1 MVDLVEPTK
10 PQNPYWMW
18 LSENRAAIIKEVGGG
33 NVSLVGKVAG
43 EKWKAMSEDA
53 KAKWVKLAEEGKAAY
68 VKALEEFKAQGGVVG
83 KRRQEK
89 KDAKEAKA
97 QKKAKKEARKA
108 SGQPTRPPSAYWLWL
123 SDNRSALQKEAGTGG
138 APAVSK
144 MAGVKWAK
152 MSDVDK
158 GPFEKRAEELKK
170 EYNKQM
176 EEWKAKNAAAPTS
189 AGDQDEEDDEG
200 DDDYDDDE
208 DNDRS
213 PAKKQ
218 SPSKKTKLTPPPKK
232 AEAASP
238 PKKAKVVSPPKKS
251 KGRGKGNKTVVPA
264 EPTMSAEILNQADK
278 LGLRI
283 ALENLA
289 KRDQIVEKN
298 VDPKQMLD
306 ALQKNNGLVNKAK
319 AFLLAGA

>member
-1 MVDLVEPTK
+1 
-10 PQNPYWMW
+10 
-18 LSENRAAIIKEVGGG
+18 
-33 NVSLVGKVAG
+33 
-43 EKWKAMSEDA
+43 MSEDA
-53 KAKWVKLAEEGKAAY
+53 KAKWVKLAEEGKIAY
-68 VKALEEFKAQGGVVG
+68 AKALEEFKAQGGIVG

-97 QKKAKKEARKA
+97 QKKAKKEAKKA

-144 MAGVKWAK
+144 IAGAKWAK

-158 GPFEKRAEELKK
+158 KPYEKRAEELKK
-170 EYNKQM
+170 EYSIHM
-176 EEWKAKNAAAPTS
+176 EEWKAKNAEASAADDHEEEDEG
-189 AGDQDEEDDEG
+189 GDDDDDEED
-200 DDDYDDDE
+200 
-208 DNDRS
+208 NDGS
-213 PAKKQ
+213 PAEKQ
-218 SPSKKTKLTPPPKK
+218 SPPKKTNLTPQPKK
-232 AEAASP
+232 VESASP
-238 PKKAKVVSPPKKS
+238 PKKVKVVSPPKRS
-251 KGRGKGNKTVVPA
+251 KGRGKGNKVVALA
-264 EPTMSAEILNQADK
+264 EPTLSAEILNRADK